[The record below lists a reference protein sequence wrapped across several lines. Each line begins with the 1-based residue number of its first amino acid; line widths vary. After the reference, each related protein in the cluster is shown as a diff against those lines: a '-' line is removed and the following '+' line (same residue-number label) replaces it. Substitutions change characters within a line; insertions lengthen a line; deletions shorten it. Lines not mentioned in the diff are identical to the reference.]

1 MRAIPSPA
9 VAPGTGDSASPRNG
23 ALTTEYSSGNRVL
36 DALPPLDR
44 ARIERDLVI
53 VTLSAHQFT
62 HTAGGT
68 MHHVD
73 FPIDAVLSV
82 VATLANG
89 DSVEVGTVGC
99 ESFVEADAALESSIS
114 SRTSFCQVKG
124 RVGRMSVERFDERMT
139 ASAPFA
145 RLMRHNVRATLFS
158 AQQFAACNAKHSVLQ
173 RCARWLCMTADR
185 VGSSQ
190 FTLTHD
196 FLSIMLGV
204 RRAGVSEA
212 ADALSRRGAIE
223 YARGVVT
230 VLDKHVLEGA
240 ACECYDACRQAF
252 VTSLT
257 A

>member
-1 MRAIPSPA
+1 MRATPSLVVSPPA
-9 VAPGTGDSASPRNG
+9 DLSVSLRNG
-23 ALTTEYSSGNRVL
+23 HPSSAFASGNRVL
-36 DALPPLDR
+36 DALSPRDF
-44 ARIERDLVI
+44 AGIEGDLEI

-62 HTAGGT
+62 HSMGGT
-68 MHHVD
+68 MYHVD

-89 DSVEVGTVGC
+89 DSVEVGTVGR
-99 ESFVEADAALESSIS
+99 EGFVEADAALDSTIS

-124 RVGRMSVERFDERMT
+124 RVGRMTVARFDERMRE
-139 ASAPFA
+139 SVSFS

-158 AQQFAACNAKHSVLQ
+158 AQQFVACNAKHSVLQ

-185 VGSSQ
+185 VGSPQ

-196 FLSIMLGV
+196 FLAIMLGV

-212 ADALSRRGAIE
+212 ADALSRIGAIE
-223 YARGVVT
+223 YRRGLVT
-230 VLDKHVLEGA
+230 VLDKDLLEGA
-240 ACECYDACRQAF
+240 ACECYQACRQAF
-252 VTSLT
+252 VTALI